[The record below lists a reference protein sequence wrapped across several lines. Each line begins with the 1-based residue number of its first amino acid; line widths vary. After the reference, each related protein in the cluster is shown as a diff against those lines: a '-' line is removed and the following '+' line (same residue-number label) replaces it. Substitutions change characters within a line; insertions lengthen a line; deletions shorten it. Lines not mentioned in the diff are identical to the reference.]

1 MNKLPWVSLLIL
13 FVTYATCGWTLPAK
27 IMYWYVW
34 LLVSL
39 SALIIC
45 LFLTSSL
52 KIFDRSFSK
61 LLATDNRAF
70 VLAILFSFAAVIFF
84 RWIAIAVRILL
95 LICATI
101 LARLDLQVE
110 GFTKVQ
116 SLLILSFF
124 SLFGLGTGIFMHIL
138 INSIAVK

>member
-13 FVTYATCGWTLPAK
+13 FVTYAACGWTLPAK
-27 IMYWYVW
+27 IMYWYMW
-34 LLVSL
+34 LFVSL

-52 KIFDRSFSK
+52 KIFDRIFSK

-70 VLAILFSFAAVIFF
+70 ILAILFSLTTVIFF
-84 RWIAIAVRILL
+84 RWINIAVRILL
-95 LICATI
+95 LVCATI

-116 SLLILSFF
+116 AFFILYFF
-124 SLFGLGTGIFMHIL
+124 SLLGLGTGILLHIA
-138 INSIAVK
+138 IITMKN